1 MNQLI
6 FSNDFDK
13 IIEEPIDYI
22 SNIDDISPNIIN
34 NIKDI
39 SNKIAI
45 YNICDGTTICSNC
58 FNKLNKNYYCK
69 HCHKSF
75 YHPYEDE
82 LRYKN
87 AIMNYNEIDE
97 IKNIEDNIKY
107 YFFDIVK
114 GNILLYV
121 IKEHIYFN
129 NPLTPLPFKTSSLS
143 IQEVWHIKE
152 DYMTNLITKE
162 VTIYNDID
170 NKIDDMEEKERVYD
184 LLYDTYLCLNNL
196 DILKNTIYKYSLIW
210 EGVKHLKLVKPCLV
224 NMVYAPI
231 HLKQFEYL
239 VKNKLYNLAFDYTCT
254 LNYDNKLKKLLKAN
268 LDFLQKNDLD
278 YYHFL
283 AFELCQKQDLD
294 LINYCM
300 QHLYLLKEI
309 TETANITVE
318 ELRDYFAQ
326 QEDFNE
332 EYYVDYND
340 YLRMLKEEGYNIKDK
355 KNIFPTNFYEAH
367 NKLYLEYTI
376 SKDKKIN
383 DKINKFSKILELNSY
398 QDDQYII
405 IPASSIESLI
415 DESKQQSNC
424 VRTYSR
430 RYSNKETELY
440 FMRKKDKFD
449 ESFVTIEVKNGK
461 IVQART
467 KYNQLPSDDIMN
479 ILKRWEHNLIIIET
493 NIKES
498 DDN

>member
-6 FSNDFDK
+6 FSNDFDI

-45 YNICDGTTICSNC
+45 YNICDGTTICSTC

-69 HCHKSF
+69 HCHKSY

-268 LDFLQKNDLD
+268 LDFFREAFLESQSKARETDALLVLNMDKIKDGVVYKN
-278 YYHFL
+278 YIGGSTFL
-283 AFELCQKQDLD
+283 EIYDVYNVGHP
-294 LINYCM
+294 I
-300 QHLYLLKEI
+300 YL
-309 TETANITVE
+309 
-318 ELRDYFAQ
+318 
-326 QEDFNE
+326 
-332 EYYVDYND
+332 YND
-340 YLRMLKEEGYNIKDK
+340 IPDCSFYDELKGMNVIV
-355 KNIFPTNFYEAH
+355 
-367 NKLYLEYTI
+367 
-376 SKDKKIN
+376 
-383 DKINKFSKILELNSY
+383 INKNLK
-398 QDDQYII
+398 
-405 IPASSIESLI
+405 LI
-415 DESKQQSNC
+415 
-424 VRTYSR
+424 
-430 RYSNKETELY
+430 
-440 FMRKKDKFD
+440 KK
-449 ESFVTIEVKNGK
+449 
-461 IVQART
+461 
-467 KYNQLPSDDIMN
+467 
-479 ILKRWEHNLIIIET
+479 
-493 NIKES
+493 
-498 DDN
+498 